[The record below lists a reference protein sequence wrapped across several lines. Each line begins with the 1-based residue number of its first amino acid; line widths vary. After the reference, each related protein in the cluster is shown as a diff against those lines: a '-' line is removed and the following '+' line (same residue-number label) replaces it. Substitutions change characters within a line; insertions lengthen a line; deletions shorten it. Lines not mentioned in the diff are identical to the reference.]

1 MLGGPFNRM
10 PFNRPVTMF
19 VFGRAVLSGCS
30 DLVAASTVEVGGRA
44 VMTGESG
51 LEADFTRELFFSAQ
65 MDADS
70 SMSVTFIRERLQKS
84 VMHGISSLQG
94 KASRYHVDEI
104 EFIGPFAPGDKI
116 IIDSEKYKI
125 TQNGLNA
132 SHLYHGDFFDLN
144 LGENKL
150 TWIDPAT
157 GRTILFRI
165 TYRDKV
171 LF

>member
-1 MLGGPFNRM
+1 MFGGPFNQL

-19 VFGRAVLSGCS
+19 VFGRAVLSGYA
-30 DLVAASTVEVGGRA
+30 DLIAASTVEVGGRA
-44 VMTGESG
+44 VLSGESG
-51 LEADFTRELFFSAQ
+51 MEADFMRELFFSAQ

-70 SMSVTFIRERLQKS
+70 SMDVSFVRERLQKAA
-84 VMHGISSLQG
+84 MHGISSFHG

-104 EFIGPFAPGDKI
+104 EFVGPFAPGDRI

-125 TQNGLNA
+125 TKNGLNA

-150 TWIDPAT
+150 TWTDPAT